1 MLSESPLVSTRTK
14 DWPKGSIDPSSNKE
28 KLAGDLY
35 NLEKQDKRAAWT
47 VAQLRAQKKKK
58 KEVSE
63 AIERQAKDRKKLS
76 QPHATP
82 GNRREHDH
90 DVDSA
95 MTDYLPRKGKG
106 RMRPASKKEIR
117 TSAMRDAGIREE
129 KKTEVAEGI
138 INQFKK
144 SVKRHKKAVADK
156 KIKNRR
162 AVPYE
167 ALTAETQPEGQMT
180 EGMKEYEALKKE
192 IHAGRGDESKP
203 KPKGKS
209 IWKKVEVTVKKK
221 KKKKKKGESNKTRKQ
236 RWRQGGTE
244 KLKSFGKAPKKVGRR
259 GTKGKIERIEPKSSD
274 AIASKVHGWRGSDRT
289 NTNRRSKP
297 KYGIGP
303 VYGKG
308 KTPQSGSS
316 EQKPKTKKLEIISLK
331 KKANESFVQS
341 GQERRASEWKTEMDA
356 KTQRM
361 KYGKNWK
368 QVKKD
373 MESSKRRLR
382 PGEVLT
388 PKKGGGWKS
397 NKDRSAVQ
405 RIADKLLKR

>member
-180 EGMKEYEALKKE
+180 EGMKEYEALKAK
-192 IHAGRGDESKP
+192 IYAGGGDQSQP
-203 KPKGKS
+203 
-209 IWKKVEVTVKKK
+209 KKK
-221 KKKKKKGESNKTRKQ
+221 KNKEKAVASGKPKKRQ
-236 RWRQGGTE
+236 RQGSIKNRVKQGKH
-244 KLKSFGKAPKKVGRR
+244 KLYKLTSYGKAPKKVGRR

-297 KYGIGP
+297 KHGIGP

-341 GQERRASEWKTEMDA
+341 GQERRASEWKTEMDT